1 MSKYDVAI
9 IGGGP
14 GGYVAAIRGAQL
26 GARVCLIERGRVGG
40 TCLNRGCIP
49 TKALYASA
57 MALSACR
64 GAHHL
69 GVDTG
74 EISFELSRAVSRKD
88 EVVERLVSG
97 VERLLKA
104 NGVDLLSGDAFIES
118 HGRIRVRKGEG
129 TEVIGAKNIIIATGS
144 EPASIPGIEADGDDV
159 LTTTETLNLT
169 RTPESLL
176 IIGGGVAGC
185 EFATIFAEFGS
196 EVTIVEYLPTIL
208 PAEEPTVSRL
218 VAKSFRERG
227 IGLHTGVTVES
238 TERVDEGVR
247 TRLSDG
253 REFLTEKVLVTT
265 GRSFNSGSLGLDG
278 VGVVVEEGRV
288 SVNSRMETNV
298 AGIYA
303 IGDVTGGMLLAHVA
317 SREGIVAVNNALAQ
331 DNGKDNKG
339 KDMEMD
345 YSAIPS
351 AIFTTPEIA
360 SVGIKEAEA
369 KEQCMEVNVGRF
381 PYGANGKALAM
392 GEEEGFVQVVVERA
406 TERVVGCSIVGA
418 HATDLIGEVA
428 LAVKAGLKT
437 ADIIETV
444 HAHPTLPEIIQEAVE
459 DSHGMAI
466 HKAGRRRR

>member
-1 MSKYDVAI
+1 
-9 IGGGP
+9 
-14 GGYVAAIRGAQL
+14 
-26 GARVCLIERGRVGG
+26 
-40 TCLNRGCIP
+40 
-49 TKALYASA
+49 

-118 HGRIRVRKGEG
+118 HERIRVRKGEG

-159 LTTTETLNLT
+159 LTTTEALNLT

-317 SREGIVAVNNALAQ
+317 SREGVVAVNNAL
-331 DNGKDNKG
+331 DKG
-339 KDMEMD
+339 MEMD

-360 SVGIKEAEA
+360 SVGIKEAEAKEQCMEAEA

>member
-1 MSKYDVAI
+1 MSEYDVAI

-26 GARVCLIERGRVGG
+26 GAKVCLVERGRVGG

-57 MALSACR
+57 MSLSASR
-64 GAHHL
+64 GAHSF
-69 GVDTG
+69 GVDIG
-74 EISFELSRAVSRKD
+74 EVSFDLSQAVSRKD
-88 EVVERLVSG
+88 EVVERLVGG
-97 VERLLKA
+97 VEKLLKA
-104 NGVDLLSGDAFIES
+104 NGVDLLHGDGFIES
-118 HGRIRVRKGEG
+118 PGRIRISSEEESEAVR
-129 TEVIGAKNIIIATGS
+129 ARRIIIATGS
-144 EPASIPGIEADGDDV
+144 EPASIPGVEPDGDDIM
-159 LTTTETLNLT
+159 TTTEALNLT
-169 RTPESLL
+169 KTPQSLL

-196 EVTIVEYLPTIL
+196 EVTVVEFLPTIL
-208 PAEEPTVSRL
+208 SSEEPTVSRL
-218 VAKSFRERG
+218 VARRFKEKG
-227 IGLHTGVTVES
+227 IEVHTGVMVES
-238 TERVDEGVR
+238 SERVDEGVR

-253 REFLTEKVLVTT
+253 REFLTEKVLMTT
-265 GRSFNSGSLGLDG
+265 GRSFNSRSLGLGG
-278 VGVVVEEGRV
+278 VGVVVEEGRIP
-288 SVNSRMETNV
+288 VNARMETNV
-298 AGIYA
+298 EGIHA

-317 SREGIVAVNNALAQ
+317 SKEGIVAVNNALAQ
-331 DNGKDNKG
+331 GKGKDGKG

-351 AIFTTPEIA
+351 AIFTNPEIA
-360 SVGIKEAEA
+360 SVGLKEAEA
-369 KEQCMEVNVGRF
+369 RGSGMEVNVGRF

-392 GEEEGFVQVVVERA
+392 GEEEGFVQVVVEST

-437 ADIIETV
+437 VDIIETV